1 MVAVAGT
8 LKLDLGS
15 GRGFERDTGR
25 RPSISRSEMAAE
37 LPGLVGQSHL
47 GKMKKEEI
55 RQGLTRVVNGWSNQD
70 SSAIASASM
79 GLLCGALWT
88 KSATWGLIQ
97 TVHLDRDPCTSRGL

>member
-55 RQGLTRVVNGWSNQD
+55 R
-70 SSAIASASM
+70 
-79 GLLCGALWT
+79 
-88 KSATWGLIQ
+88 
-97 TVHLDRDPCTSRGL
+97 